1 MEFVKFSLEGLD
13 EFLTY
18 FGLAIAFVAM
28 FLVLYVR
35 ITPYHELK
43 LIREGNTAA
52 AASLAGALLGFTLP
66 LASSIIH
73 SVHPWD
79 MMIWS
84 VIALVVQLL
93 VFVLVRFTLVNVTR
107 RIPQGEVASGV
118 LLGAVSVCAGVL
130 NAACMTY

>member
-1 MEFVKFSLEGLD
+1 MDFLSFSLSGFD
-13 EFLTY
+13 EFLVY

-28 FLVLYVR
+28 FLFVYSLL
-35 ITPYHELK
+35 TPYAEFK
-43 LIREGNTAA
+43 LIREGNVAA
-52 AASLAGALLGFTLP
+52 AASLSGALIGFSLP
-66 LASSIIH
+66 LASSIVN

-84 VIALVVQLL
+84 VIALIVQLL
-93 VFVLVRFTLVNVTR
+93 VFLVVRFTMVNVAR

-118 LLGAVSVCAGVL
+118 LLGALSVTAGIL

>member
-1 MEFVKFSLEGLD
+1 MEFIEYSLEGLD
-13 EFLTY
+13 EFLVF
-18 FGLAIAFVAM
+18 FGLAVAFTAIFV
-28 FLVLYVR
+28 FLYVKL
-35 ITPYHELK
+35 TPYNELK
-43 LIREGNTAA
+43 LVREGNTAA
-52 AASLAGALLGFTLP
+52 AASLSGALLGFTLP

-79 MMIWS
+79 MMIWG
-84 VIALVVQLL
+84 VIALLVQLL

-118 LLGAVSVCAGVL
+118 LLGAVSVCAGIL

>member
-13 EFLTY
+13 EFLVF
-18 FGLAIAFVAM
+18 FGLAAAFAAI
-28 FLVLYVR
+28 FLILYIK
-35 ITPYHELK
+35 ITPYNELK

-52 AASLAGALLGFTLP
+52 AASLSGALIGFTLP

-79 MMIWS
+79 MMIWG
-84 VIALVVQLL
+84 VIALLVQLL

-118 LLGAVSVCAGVL
+118 LLGAVSVCAGIL

>member
-1 MEFVKFSLEGLD
+1 MEFLEFSLSGLD
-13 EFLTY
+13 EFLVF
-18 FGLAIAFVAM
+18 FGLSVAFVAI
-28 FLVLYVR
+28 FLVLYVK

-52 AASLAGALLGFTLP
+52 AASLSGALLGFTLP
-66 LASSIIH
+66 LASAIIH

-79 MMIWS
+79 MMIWG

-118 LLGAVSVCAGVL
+118 LLGAVSVCAGIL

>member
-13 EFLTY
+13 EFLVF
-18 FGLAIAFVAM
+18 FGLAVAFVAI
-28 FLVLYVR
+28 FLVLYVK
-35 ITPYHELK
+35 ITPYDELK

-52 AASLAGALLGFTLP
+52 AASLSGALIGFTLP
-66 LASSIIH
+66 LASSIVH

-79 MMIWS
+79 MMIWG

-107 RIPQGEVASGV
+107 RVPQGEVASGV
-118 LLGAVSVCAGVL
+118 LLGAVSICAGML
-130 NAACMTY
+130 NAASMTY

>member
-1 MEFVKFSLEGLD
+1 MEFIEYSLEGLD
-13 EFLTY
+13 EFLVF
-18 FGLAIAFVAM
+18 FGLAVAFTAIFVI
-28 FLVLYVR
+28 LYVKL
-35 ITPYHELK
+35 TPYNELK
-43 LIREGNTAA
+43 LVREGNTAA
-52 AASLAGALLGFTLP
+52 AASLSGALLGFTLP

-79 MMIWS
+79 MMIWG
-84 VIALVVQLL
+84 VIALLVQLL

-118 LLGAVSVCAGVL
+118 LLGAVSVCAGIL

>member
-13 EFLTY
+13 EFLVF
-18 FGLAIAFVAM
+18 FGLAAAFAAI
-28 FLVLYVR
+28 FLFLYVK
-35 ITPYHELK
+35 ITPYNELK

-52 AASLAGALLGFTLP
+52 SASLAGALIGFTLP
-66 LASSIIH
+66 LASSIVH

-79 MMIWS
+79 MMIWG

-118 LLGAVSVCAGVL
+118 LLGAVSICAGIL

>member
-1 MEFVKFSLEGLD
+1 MEFIEFSLEGLD
-13 EFLTY
+13 EFLVF
-18 FGLAIAFVAM
+18 FGLAIAFAAIFV
-28 FLVLYVR
+28 FLYVR
-35 ITPYHELK
+35 ITPYNELK

-52 AASLAGALLGFTLP
+52 AASLSGALLGFTLP

-79 MMIWS
+79 MMIWG
-84 VIALVVQLL
+84 VIALLVQLL

-118 LLGAVSVCAGVL
+118 LLGAVSVCAGIL

>member
-1 MEFVKFSLEGLD
+1 MDFVKFSLEGLD
-13 EFLTY
+13 EFLVF
-18 FGLAIAFVAM
+18 FGLAVAFAAI
-28 FLVLYVR
+28 FLALYVKV
-35 ITPYHELK
+35 TPYNELK

-52 AASLAGALLGFTLP
+52 AASLSGALLGFTLP

-79 MMIWS
+79 MMIWG
-84 VIALVVQLL
+84 VIALLVQLL

-118 LLGAVSVCAGVL
+118 LLGAVSVCAGIL

>member
-13 EFLTY
+13 EFLVF
-18 FGLAIAFVAM
+18 FGLAVAFVAI
-28 FLVLYVR
+28 FLVLYVK
-35 ITPYHELK
+35 ITPYDELK

-52 AASLAGALLGFTLP
+52 AASLSGALIGFTLP

-79 MMIWS
+79 MMIWGA
-84 VIALVVQLL
+84 IALIVQLL

-118 LLGAVSVCAGVL
+118 LLGAVSVCAGIL
-130 NAACMTY
+130 NAASMTY

>member
-13 EFLTY
+13 EFLVF
-18 FGLAIAFVAM
+18 FGLAVAFVAI

-35 ITPYHELK
+35 ITPYDELK

-52 AASLAGALLGFTLP
+52 AASLSGALIGFTLP
-66 LASSIIH
+66 LASSIVH

-79 MMIWS
+79 MMIWGA
-84 VIALVVQLL
+84 IALVVQLL

-118 LLGAVSVCAGVL
+118 LLGAVSICAGML
-130 NAACMTY
+130 NAASMTY

>member
-1 MEFVKFSLEGLD
+1 MDFLSVSLSGFD

-18 FGLAIAFVAM
+18 FALAIGFVAV
-28 FLVLYVR
+28 FLVVYSRV
-35 ITPYHELK
+35 TPYAEFK

-52 AASLAGALLGFTLP
+52 AASLSGALLGFTLP
-66 LASSIIH
+66 LASAIIH

-84 VIALVVQLL
+84 AIALVVQIL
-93 VFVLVRFTLVNVTR
+93 VFLVVRFTMVNVAR

-118 LLGAVSVCAGVL
+118 LLGALSICGGIL

>member
-1 MEFVKFSLEGLD
+1 MDFLSFSLSGFD
-13 EFLTY
+13 EFLVY

-28 FLVLYVR
+28 FLFVYSLL
-35 ITPYHELK
+35 TPYAEFK
-43 LIREGNTAA
+43 LIREGNVAT
-52 AASLAGALLGFTLP
+52 AASLSGALIGFSLP
-66 LASSIIH
+66 LASSIVN

-84 VIALVVQLL
+84 VIALIVQLL
-93 VFVLVRFTLVNVTR
+93 VFLVVRFTMVNVAR

-118 LLGAVSVCAGVL
+118 LLGALSVTAGIL

>member
-13 EFLTY
+13 EFLVF
-18 FGLAIAFVAM
+18 FGLATAFAAI
-28 FLVLYVR
+28 FLFLYVK
-35 ITPYHELK
+35 ITPYNELK

-52 AASLAGALLGFTLP
+52 AASLAGALIGFTLP
-66 LASSIIH
+66 LASSIVH

-79 MMIWS
+79 MMIWG

-118 LLGAVSVCAGVL
+118 LLGAVSICAGIL